1 VKITGEVKHKVRKL
15 KRWSKETMEVI
26 FKTYFHSVSEH
37 LCNLKKFYLHKDFP
51 HSFAVNFFLYCVCFQ
66 LIDIMGAF

>member
-1 VKITGEVKHKVRKL
+1 
-15 KRWSKETMEVI
+15 MEVI